1 MECKICTTRMRRL
14 KREGFMQLKFFPI
27 FGYYPWECP
36 NCRKLK
42 MERKQYQK
50 KRTKVRVHEHERGLE
65 TLTVDTRTT

>member
-50 KRTKVRVHEHERGLE
+50 KRT
-65 TLTVDTRTT
+65 T